1 ARAGRGGARRRE
13 RLAPAALP
21 SAPRAVHRPPRLARS
36 GGGVLEGAAR
46 RVQGPRRAH
55 ARQAPEDA
63 RVKPYDAV
71 TVTTVVEVDPRT
83 AFDVFTK
90 EVGTWWRRDPRYRFD
105 PERNGIM
112 RFEPGAGGR
121 LVEVHDQ
128 KSGEGFEVGRVLV
141 WEPGARLVFE
151 FRARAFAPGERT
163 EVDVRF
169 EPAGSGRTRLTLEH

>member
-1 ARAGRGGARRRE
+1 M
-13 RLAPAALP
+13 
-21 SAPRAVHRPPRLARS
+21 S
-36 GGGVLEGAAR
+36 
-46 RVQGPRRAH
+46 RVEVA
-55 ARQAPEDA
+55 
-63 RVKPYDAV
+63 
-71 TVTTVVEVDPRT
+71 TVTTLVAVDPAT
-83 AFDVFTK
+83 AFDVFTG
-90 EVGTWWRRDPRYRFD
+90 EIGEWWKSGPRYRFD

-169 EPAGSGRTRLTLEH
+169 EPAGSGRTRLTLEHRGWESLSADHPARRGWTGQAFTDLIGLFWADLLVAMRARSKRR